1 MSNERKA
8 ANFASVL
15 SYTRV
20 TRRIH
25 NKNLSTTGEWLF
37 ELKHLIVSASAF
49 DLCTR
54 LNAKIHC
61 LIIRNIRGNPWN
73 IMDRRAEP
81 VWRATSSEK
90 KRTTYARTRVQSIG
104 RAGWSGGK
112 NKNRGRARRYAV
124 FAKLRV
130 PPRTFAHSRKS
141 IGASTFVYILR

>member
-1 MSNERKA
+1 
-8 ANFASVL
+8 
-15 SYTRV
+15 
-20 TRRIH
+20 
-25 NKNLSTTGEWLF
+25 
-37 ELKHLIVSASAF
+37 
-49 DLCTR
+49 
-54 LNAKIHC
+54 
-61 LIIRNIRGNPWN
+61 
-73 IMDRRAEP
+73 MDRRAGPNQFEERR
-81 VWRATSSEK
+81 VAK